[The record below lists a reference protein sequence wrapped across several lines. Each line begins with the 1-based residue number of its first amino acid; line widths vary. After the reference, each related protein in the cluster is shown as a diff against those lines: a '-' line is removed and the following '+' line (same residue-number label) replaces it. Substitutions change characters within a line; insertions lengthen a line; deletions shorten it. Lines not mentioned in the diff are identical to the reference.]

1 MSSSESPGLSAPWVA
16 IVDDHVSVRTSL
28 ARALRLH
35 GIAAEGFASVE
46 DYLRDGHLAKPC
58 CLVLDVQLPGLSG
71 FDLQRELATTPA
83 SAPPIIMISAHAE
96 NLSSSNGTLR
106 GVCGCL
112 QKPFAIDA
120 LLELVRPHY
129 VAA

>member
-1 MSSSESPGLSAPWVA
+1 
-16 IVDDHVSVRTSL
+16 
-28 ARALRLH
+28 
-35 GIAAEGFASVE
+35 
-46 DYLRDGHLAKPC
+46 
-58 CLVLDVQLPGLSG
+58 VLDVQLPGLSG
-71 FDLQRELATTPA
+71 FDLQRELATRSA

-96 NLSSSNGTLR
+96 NLFSSNHTLG
-106 GVCGCL
+106 GVYGCL